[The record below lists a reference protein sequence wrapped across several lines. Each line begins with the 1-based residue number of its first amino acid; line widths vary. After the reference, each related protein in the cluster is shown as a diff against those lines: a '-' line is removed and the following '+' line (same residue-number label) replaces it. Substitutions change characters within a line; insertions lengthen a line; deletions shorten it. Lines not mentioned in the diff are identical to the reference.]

1 VRLTSFQ
8 VHDFRSVNDSTPVK
22 LAQRTVLVGRNES
35 GKSALLK
42 ALHGLKAQDAPNG
55 LPPFTLARDFPRD
68 RPRKDFNSKAV
79 VVETQWEL
87 SDADR
92 AALGKLWPRAASAK
106 TARITRSYE
115 AMRTVGFEGVA
126 ALEDSVGKTR
136 ESLSKLRRSTAT
148 PLKDAAAAGAPVAAA
163 LEHLDQELSDDEWEE
178 TAKQA
183 VERLRAA
190 ITAAKLTLSA
200 TANEH
205 LAALGA
211 GVAAVVDDE
220 AKHKAAREWAVQQV
234 PVFVYLDEWDS
245 VTGHHNIDEYLA
257 HRQQNNLRDED
268 RLFAKLLKVAD
279 LDAEELKASLTQN
292 HEERTLLTDRASRVM
307 TRRLR
312 ELWKDREIEV
322 QFRVDANHFDVLVK
336 DKDTDAL
343 VPLDERSR
351 GFRWYFSFFVTFTAD
366 TLGGDKANAVL
377 LLDEPGLFLHA
388 TAQGQLLKF
397 FKELPNQLIYTTH
410 SPFMI
415 DPNDLGSVRTVTLEA
430 ERGTVV
436 SEDLAGDARTLFP
449 LQAALGYSLTQTLFV
464 GTKNVVVEGVT
475 DYWYLSA
482 VADLLRDRGKPSLD
496 PEIVLT
502 PAGGAQK
509 VSYLVALLTAQELSV
524 VVLLDDEP
532 EAGRARDELVKSK
545 LIRGENV
552 LQVRAAFAPPPVE
565 ADVEDLLDP
574 AAFTALVEEE
584 YAKEL
589 QGRRIAMNPNIP
601 RIVVRVSKALEALG
615 ITFHK
620 SRVARLFMAR
630 MASDPRSVTS
640 EEVLAR
646 FQKLFECMNAAVRRL
661 AAVGRPPFA

>member
-1 VRLTSFQ
+1 VKLVSFQ
-8 VHDFRSVNDSTPVK
+8 VRDFRSVIDSTVVK
-22 LAQRTVLVGRNES
+22 LQHRTVLVGRNES

-42 ALHGLKAQDAPNG
+42 ALHGLKAQDVQNG
-55 LPPFTLARDFPRD
+55 MPPFTLARDFPRD
-68 RPRKDFNSKAV
+68 RPRKDFNPKAV
-79 VVETQWEL
+79 VVETVWEL
-87 SDADR
+87 SDGDR
-92 AALGKLWPRAASAK
+92 VALGKLWPRASTAASV
-106 TARITRSYE
+106 RIRRWYE
-115 AMRTVGFEGVA
+115 AIRSVSFDG
-126 ALEDSVGKTR
+126 LSKIEDSVEGAR
-136 ESLSKLRRSTAT
+136 ESLSKLRRSLAT
-148 PLKDAAAAGAPVAAA
+148 PVKDAADAGTPVATA
-163 LEHLDQELSDDEWEE
+163 LDALDQELSDDEWEDS
-178 TAKQA
+178 AKQA
-183 VERLRAA
+183 VEKLRGA
-190 ITAAKLTLSA
+190 ITTAGLVLSGTAKEHLATLSA
-200 TANEH
+200 SVPT
-205 LAALGA
+205 
-211 GVAAVVDDE
+211 VVDDE
-220 AKHKAAREWAVQQV
+220 TKNKAAREWAVQQM

-245 VTGHHNIDEYLA
+245 VTGHHNIDEYLT
-257 HRQQNNLRDED
+257 HRQQNNLTDED

-279 LDAEELKASLTQN
+279 LNAEELKASLSQN

-336 DKDTDAL
+336 DRDTDAL

-397 FKELPNQLIYTTH
+397 FKDLSNQLVYTTH

-415 DPNDLGSVRTVTLEA
+415 DPNDLGAVRTVTLETDH
-430 ERGTVV
+430 GTVV

-475 DYWYLSA
+475 DYWYMSS
-482 VADLLRDRGKPSLD
+482 VADFLRDQGKPSLD

-532 EAGRARDELVKSK
+532 EAGQARDELVKSK

-552 LQVRAAFAPPPVE
+552 LKVTAAFDPVPSE
-565 ADVEDLLDP
+565 ADVEDILDP
-574 AAFTALVEEE
+574 ATFTALVREA
-584 YAKEL
+584 YANEL
-589 QGRRIAMNPNIP
+589 NGRTLTMNPQIP
-601 RIVVRVSKALEALG
+601 RATVRATKALEALG
-615 ITFHK
+615 LPFHK
-620 SRVARLFMAR
+620 SRVARLFVTM
-630 MASDPRSVTS
+630 MASNPQSVLGGQT
-640 EEVLAR
+640 LDR
-646 FQKLFECMNAAVRRL
+646 FQRLFERVNATVTKMMTA
-661 AAVGRPPFA
+661 GRPPFA